1 LSSEFIPHGPRRRWT
16 ALFERSWHESRQR
29 FLWAL
34 IGLST
39 LVAFVVLTSP
49 GFRRGEA
56 IQYPEHLVTGYTE
69 YIWLALF
76 NYYFQGFW
84 IAAAVLLSFGGLR
97 REKTMGTISYTLSL
111 PIERSELL
119 LSRLVVGVTEIL
131 ALEIGPALLVP
142 ALSPAVHEHYPIG
155 QIVLFALLMVAAGVV
170 FFCFGF
176 LRSSFFGGEFTGPV
190 VALCLVGTY
199 LFVVRAKSLHWLSVL
214 DTMSGEDAV
223 KPCAF
228 CDSALPCRQPSVGET
243 VSFLRALDAGNPHVQ
258 CEPSTW

>member
-1 LSSEFIPHGPRRRWT
+1 MSSEFIPHAPRRRWA
-16 ALFERSWHESRQR
+16 ALFEKSWHESRQR
-29 FLWAL
+29 FLCAL

-49 GFRRGEA
+49 GFHRGGA

-84 IAAAVLLSFGGLR
+84 IAAALILSFGGLR

-119 LSRLVVGVTEIL
+119 LSRLLVGIAEIL
-131 ALEIGPALLVP
+131 ALGIGPALLVP
-142 ALSPAVHEHYPIG
+142 ALSPAVHEHYPVG
-155 QIVLFALLMVAAGVV
+155 QIVLFASLMVVAGII

-176 LRSSFFGGEFTGPV
+176 LLSSLFGGEFTGPV

-199 LFVVRAKSLHWLSVL
+199 FFVVRAKSLHWLSVL
-214 DTMSGEDAV
+214 DTMSGEDAISRSGSYFLGGSIPWNGV
-223 KPCAF
+223 LYSLGVSLVLYMCAF
-228 CDSALPCRQPSVGET
+228 LITRHQD
-243 VSFLRALDAGNPHVQ
+243 F
-258 CEPSTW
+258 

>member
-1 LSSEFIPHGPRRRWT
+1 V
-16 ALFERSWHESRQR
+16 ALFEGSWHESRQR

-34 IGLST
+34 VGLST
-39 LVAFVVLTSP
+39 LVAYVVLTSP

-119 LSRLVVGVTEIL
+119 LSRLLVGVAEIL
-131 ALEIGPALLVP
+131 ALGIGPALLVP
-142 ALSPAVHEHYPIG
+142 ALSPAVHEHYPVG
-155 QIVLFALLMVAAGVV
+155 QIVLFALLMVVAGVV
-170 FFCFGF
+170 FFCLGF
-176 LRSSFFGGEFTGPV
+176 LLSSLFGGEFTGPV

-199 LFVVRAKSLHWLSVL
+199 FFVVRAKSLHWLSVL

-223 KPCAF
+223 SRSGNYFVGGSIPWSGILYSLGVSLVLYLCA
-228 CDSALPCRQPSVGET
+228 
-243 VSFLRALDAGNPHVQ
+243 LRISQHHDF
-258 CEPSTW
+258 

>member
-1 LSSEFIPHGPRRRWT
+1 M

-39 LVAFVVLTSP
+39 LVAYVVLTSP
-49 GFRRGEA
+49 GFRTGEA
-56 IQYPEHLVTGYTE
+56 IQYPEHLVTGYPE

-97 REKTMGTISYTLSL
+97 REKTVGTISYTLSL

-119 LSRLVVGVTEIL
+119 LSRLLVGMAEIL
-131 ALEIGPALLVP
+131 GLGIAPALLVP
-142 ALSPAVHEHYPIG
+142 VLSPAVHEHYPVG
-155 QIVLFALLMVAAGVV
+155 QIVLFALLMVVAGVV
-170 FFCFGF
+170 FFCLGF
-176 LRSSFFGGEFTGPV
+176 LLSSLFGGEFTGPV
-190 VALCLVGTY
+190 VGLCLVGTY
-199 LFVVRAKSLHWLSVL
+199 FFVVRAKSLHWLSVL

-223 KPCAF
+223 SRSGNYFLGGSIPWSGMLCSLGVSLVLYLCALLISRHHDF
-228 CDSALPCRQPSVGET
+228 
-243 VSFLRALDAGNPHVQ
+243 
-258 CEPSTW
+258 

>member
-1 LSSEFIPHGPRRRWT
+1 LNSEIIRHAPRERWG

-49 GFRRGEA
+49 GFRQGEA

-97 REKTMGTISYTLSL
+97 REKTMGTISFTLSL

-119 LSRLVVGVTEIL
+119 LSRLLVGIAEIL
-131 ALEIGPALLVP
+131 ALGIGPALLVP
-142 ALSPAVHEHYPIG
+142 ALSHAVHEHYPIG
-155 QIVLFALLMVAAGVV
+155 QIVLFALLMVVAGVV

-176 LRSSFFGGEFTGPV
+176 LLSSVFGGEFIGPV
-190 VALCLVGTY
+190 VGLCLVGTY
-199 LFVVRAKSLHWLSVL
+199 FFVVRAKSLHWLSVL

-223 KPCAF
+223 SRSGNYFVGGSIPWSGILYSLGVSLVLYLCA
-228 CDSALPCRQPSVGET
+228 
-243 VSFLRALDAGNPHVQ
+243 LRISQHHDF
-258 CEPSTW
+258 